1 MKVRM
6 KVGVSGSRNGRPWP
20 APGEEVNVPDDE
32 GKDLCAA
39 GIAEPVAQRE
49 RDRAETREEK
59 TREVTEERRTEAPK
73 AETAERRSETGKQSK
88 S

>member
-6 KVGVSGSRNGRPWP
+6 KAEVSGSRNGRPWP
-20 APGEEVNVPDDE
+20 RPGEEITVPDDE

-39 GIAEPVAQRE
+39 GIAEPVAQR
-49 RDRAETREEK
+49 DRVETREEK
-59 TREVTEERRTEAPK
+59 TREVAEERRSEAPK
-73 AETAERRSETGKQSK
+73 AETTERKSDSGKQQPK